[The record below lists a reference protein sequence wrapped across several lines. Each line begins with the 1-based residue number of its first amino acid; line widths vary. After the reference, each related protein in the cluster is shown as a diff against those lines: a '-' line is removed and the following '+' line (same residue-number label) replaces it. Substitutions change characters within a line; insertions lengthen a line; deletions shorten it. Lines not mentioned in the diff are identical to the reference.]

1 MIANPSQAQSKVELR
16 RFFRE
21 QRSKVS
27 ADEKAKAASLIVRHF
42 FRMRSGISWLFYAP
56 LEEEI
61 STRLIFDYAKGRH
74 DKVFFPR
81 VTGSALQFRS
91 VEEWSQLKQ
100 GALTMEPPSY
110 ATEWDSSRP
119 SIIIVPGVAF
129 DRTGL
134 RLGMGQGFYDRFL
147 AEHRR
152 FPRLAIAFDC
162 QIADS
167 GMWQAESHDQ
177 PMDYI
182 LTPRSVWGSPRVL
195 I

>member
-1 MIANPSQAQSKVELR
+1 MIANAPQAQSKMELR
-16 RFFRE
+16 GFFRG

-27 ADEKAKAASLIVRHF
+27 TEERAKAAALIVRHF
-42 FRMRSGISWLFYAP
+42 FRMRSGISWLLFAP

-61 STRLIFDYAKGRH
+61 STRLIFDYAKSRH

-81 VTGSALQFRS
+81 VAGSALQFRA
-91 VEEWSQLKQ
+91 VEEWNQLKQ
-100 GALTMEPPSY
+100 GSLTMEPPSY
-110 ATEWDSSRP
+110 AAEWDANRP
-119 SIIIVPGVAF
+119 SIVVVPGVAF

-162 QIADS
+162 QIADA
-167 GMWQAESHDQ
+167 GLWQAEPHDQ